1 MLDNILNFK
10 DNSIDEASRPEDR
23 RIAAIGALSFLIL
36 LLIVVFWR
44 FFSKLDPAPEP
55 GGLMASFG
63 NVEFAGGGASTASSE
78 STNTTNKKDVESSE
92 MESSASVSNDV
103 KPNSNNNT
111 KVDNTPKGV
120 SSDDLFGGGTGPN
133 SGKGTQGTPNG
144 IKDDLGNLGGG
155 GTGGGKGKGDG
166 PDEGKEG
173 SRRCKSNCSSCNVK
187 DSWDEDGEAFVSIT
201 IDSDGKVKN
210 ATMADPKKYP
220 KNAGILPAQAKIAKK
235 CAEQRQYQAGS
246 GDVKQVVRITFRRS

>member
-166 PDEGKEG
+166 VDEGKEG
-173 SRRCKSNCSSCNVK
+173 SRKCTSNCKSCSVK
-187 DSWDEDGEAFVSIT
+187 DSWDEKGVASVSIV
-201 IDSDGKVKN
+201 IDATGKVISAK
-210 ATMADPKKYP
+210 MADPKKYP
-220 KNAGILPAQAKIAKK
+220 KNAGILPNQANIAKK
-235 CAEQRQYQAGS
+235 CAFQRVYQSGNGS
-246 GDVKQVVRITFRRS
+246 TTQVVTITFTRS

>member
-10 DNSIDEASRPEDR
+10 GNSIDEASKPEDR
-23 RIAAIGALSFLIL
+23 KKAAAGALLFLAL
-36 LLIVVFWR
+36 LLLVVFWR

-63 NVEFAGGGASTASSE
+63 NVEFAGGGASAASSE
-78 STNTTNKKDVESSE
+78 SSNSSNKKDVESSE

-111 KVDNTPKGV
+111 SVDNTPKGV

-155 GTGGGKGKGDG
+155 GSGGGKGKGNG
-166 PDEGKEG
+166 VDEGKEG
-173 SRRCKSNCSSCNVK
+173 SRRCKTNCSSCNVK

-201 IDSDGKVKN
+201 IDASGNVISSI
-210 ATMADPKKYP
+210 MADPKKYP

-235 CAEQRQYQAGS
+235 CAQQRQYQS
-246 GDVKQVVRITFRRS
+246 GTGEVKQVVRITFRRS